1 MYQSAVQNLIHE
13 NNFSKLA
20 NLINIL
26 SDCVLEEE
34 LHVVMDADEWGF
46 VDNDAPEPDAPEPQ
60 CGQVMKGIMNSLK
73 NILHDQ
79 IYNNRTLSSG
89 AKLQLVQIFEK
100 VFNHLSRTFSMS
112 NMTENNSNQRNYHL

>member
-1 MYQSAVQNLIHE
+1 VYQSAVQNLIHE

-26 SDCVLEEE
+26 SECVLEEE

-46 VDNDAPEPDAPEPQ
+46 VDNDSPEPQ
-60 CGQVMKGIMNSLK
+60 DGQVMKGIMNSLK

-100 VFNHLSRTFSMS
+100 VLNHLSRTFSMS